1 MCNCKN
7 MTLQSTV
14 EAMNSAD
21 YKERFRAEYQ
31 QTKIR
36 YEKLK
41 TFNTKIEA
49 ARRMRYY
56 KTDAAPLEEPKHD
69 CPDDLLIEQQNVMG
83 QYLHILEVRA
93 QIEGIEL

>member
-1 MCNCKN
+1 MCNCEN

-41 TFNTKIEA
+41 ALNTKIEA
-49 ARRMRYY
+49 ARQVQY
-56 KTDAAPLEEPKHD
+56 TAAKFNCPMPPHD
-69 CPDDLLIEQQNVMG
+69 CPDDLLTEQQSVMG
-83 QYLHILEVRA
+83 RYLHILEVRA